1 MTKRIRLLYAAYFV
15 RALLGLTFLV
25 SATAKL
31 AAIDSFETYL
41 FSTGFLELTTA
52 GILSRIVIAA
62 EYTAGILLVVNILPL
77 AVSALTL
84 AMLSAFLAWTVLFRD
99 LGDCHCFGDLIEFN
113 YLQSLLKSI
122 VMIAALTASSL
133 PLLSRK
139 EPAPFILRRKKLWLA
154 SSILI
159 PLASVFTLN
168 PPDTWK
174 YKSQPEDIRGFSS
187 AIFKSAVE
195 NGELPPYILENE
207 RIICF
212 FSVHCEY
219 CRLSASRLATLR
231 SRGEFSNAP
240 VTALFGTV
248 GDGTGAE
255 EAAEKFLHESG
266 LTPDSCIFL
275 DAFTFLKTVD
285 GELPLIAVLKDGRA
299 EAVYRYRDLR

>member
-1 MTKRIRLLYAAYFV
+1 MSNRIRLAYIV

-25 SATAKL
+25 SATAKSV
-31 AAIDSFETYL
+31 AIDSFETYL
-41 FSTGFLELTTA
+41 FSTGFLKLATA

-62 EYTAGILLVVNILPL
+62 EYTAGILLVINIQPL

-99 LGDCHCFGDLIEFN
+99 LGDCHCFGDLVGFN
-113 YLQSLLKSI
+113 YLQSLLKSM
-122 VMIAALTASSL
+122 VMIAALAASAL
-133 PLLSRK
+133 PLLHKK
-139 EPAPFILRRKKLWLA
+139 ELTPFVLRRNKLWLA

-159 PLASVFTLN
+159 PLASIFTLN
-168 PPDTWK
+168 PPDSWK
-174 YKSQPEDIRGFSS
+174 YKSQPEDIRGFSN
-187 AIFKSAVE
+187 AVFKNAVE
-195 NGELPPYILENE
+195 DGKLPPSLLERE
-207 RIICF
+207 QIICF

-231 SRGEFSNAP
+231 SRGEFSSAP

-275 DAFTFLKTVD
+275 DASTFLKTVD